1 MLETILVVLIVF
13 LSAGGILWRSSR
25 RVKNLTRICDD
36 QACSELS
43 IDNSDLCQSQ
53 CPLKEIKKR
62 ASERARAASSV
73 GSVGSAGSVV
83 AGEEKNRER

>member
-1 MLETILVVLIVF
+1 MLETNLLVLIIF
-13 LSAGGILWRSSR
+13 RSAGGILWRSSR
-25 RVKNLTRICDD
+25 RVKDLTPIFNG
-36 QACSELS
+36 QPCSKLS
-43 IDNSDLCQSQ
+43 IDNCDLGQGQ